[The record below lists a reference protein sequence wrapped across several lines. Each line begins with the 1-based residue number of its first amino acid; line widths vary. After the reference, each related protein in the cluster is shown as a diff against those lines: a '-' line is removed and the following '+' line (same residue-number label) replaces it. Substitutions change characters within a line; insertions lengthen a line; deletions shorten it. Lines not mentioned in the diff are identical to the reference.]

1 MHTCGCLRAE
11 GPRKPRTTALESH
24 EQLHLAV
31 SKAAKLCRQEAL
43 ETFEKAVYIYEQSS
57 GHGTPDWALVVM
69 HVGQAFELLAE
80 NTRAVRCCVSVCVH
94 A

>member
-1 MHTCGCLRAE
+1 MAACA
-11 GPRKPRTTALESH
+11 ALERQ
-24 EQLHLAV
+24 EGRPLAV
-31 SKAAKLCRQEAL
+31 PKAAKLCRQEAL

-80 NTRAVRCCVSVCVH
+80 NTRTVRCCVLVCVR
-94 A
+94 ACVRRV